1 MTRPL
6 TLKQLH
12 RPRAGFTLLFLLLGC
27 AIAQA
32 QSPSEHAS
40 HHPGATPPAGDP
52 MPRNA
57 TPNNPTATAPGA
69 MAQPMPAAPTPGNA
83 PAAPG
88 GMAGMQKMMG
98 EMMGKAGMP
107 AAPSGA
113 PANGETAPMGPAAV
127 PGAGMSA
134 GEGEKEGDA
143 AGCCGGATRKE
154 IYPYLMSLPV
164 LTPENRNEIE
174 RLGQERIDAGAMLME
189 SARERLTNALQA
201 GDHAVAEGA
210 LQQIREGSAELESG
224 IAAHRVLRDGVAPKL
239 VALAW
244 FKKDMGLP
252 PPNLPPGAGE
262 SAGISVF
269 HIFTMALLVI
279 FAFLMLAIY
288 FLKMRRASAL
298 FGRIEPDDNSPAP
311 GAAPPLAKAAP
322 K

>member
-1 MTRPL
+1 MICSHAVKEIR
-6 TLKQLH
+6 
-12 RPRAGFTLLFLLLGC
+12 RPRTAVALWLLLLGC
-27 AIAQA
+27 ANVQA

-40 HHPGATPPAGDP
+40 HHPGATSPPADSP
-52 MPRNA
+52 PTA
-57 TPNNPTATAPGA
+57 ASNNPTNTTPAG
-69 MAQPMPAAPTPGNA
+69 MASMPAAPASGAA

-107 AAPSGA
+107 AAASGS
-113 PANGETAPMGPAAV
+113 PTVPGTTAPGATAPPA
-127 PGAGMSA
+127 GGMS
-134 GEGEKEGDA
+134 GGGEKEGDA
-143 AGCCGGATRKE
+143 GCCGGASGKPL
-154 IYPYLMSLPV
+154 YAFLMSLSE
-164 LTPENRNEIE
+164 LTPQNRNEIE

-224 IAAHRVLRDGVAPKL
+224 IAAHRVLRDGVTPKL
-239 VALAW
+239 AALAW
-244 FKKDMGLP
+244 FKTDMGLP
-252 PPNLPPGAGE
+252 PPNLHPGAGE

-298 FGRIEPDDNSPAP
+298 FGRIEPDDKSPAP
-311 GAAPPLAKAAP
+311 GAAPALAGPAP

>member
-1 MTRPL
+1 MTSPPL
-6 TLKQLH
+6 TRRFRH
-12 RPRAGFTLLFLLLGC
+12 AGPGFALGLLLLGC
-27 AIAQA
+27 LVAQA

-40 HHPGATPPAGDP
+40 HHPGAAPAAADAMPPTA
-52 MPRNA
+52 A
-57 TPNNPTATAPGA
+57 PNNPTATAPGG
-69 MAQPMPAAPTPGNA
+69 MAPMPAAPAQGAA

-88 GMAGMQKMMG
+88 GMADMQKMMG

-107 AAPSGA
+107 APASGSPAAPGMTLPGA
-113 PANGETAPMGPAAV
+113 TAPP
-127 PGAGMSA
+127 PGRMSGG
-134 GEGEKEGDA
+134 GEMEGGT
-143 AGCCGGATRKE
+143 GCCGGASSKPL
-154 IYPYLMSLPV
+154 YAFLMSLSE
-164 LTPENRNEIE
+164 LTPQNRNEIE

-189 SARERLTNALQA
+189 NAREGLSNALQA
-201 GDHAVAEGA
+201 GDHTAAERA

-224 IAAHRVLRDGVAPKL
+224 IAAHRVLRDGVPPKL

-244 FKKDMGLP
+244 FKTDMGLP
-252 PPNLPPGAGE
+252 PPNLHPGTGE

-298 FGRIEPDDNSPAP
+298 FGRIEPDDKSPAP
-311 GAAPPLAKAAP
+311 GAAPPLAGAAP